1 MRLRDRVI
9 TGAIWASID
18 GWGHQVA
25 SLIVFAVL
33 ARLLDPVEIGLF
45 AMVLIVLAALQ
56 TVLDEGLTEVIV
68 QRPTLGPG
76 HLDTAFALSVAVSV
90 VLAGATVL
98 AAPAIAALFGQPTL
112 APMIAVAAAAPL
124 LAGVVG
130 VHQGLLRR
138 RLDYRTLAVRSAAGV
153 IGGGAVGIAMALDG
167 WGAWALVGQQ
177 IADRLF
183 GAIVL
188 AARTGWRPG
197 ARIRFAHLADLV
209 PFSGYLAATRVVN
222 FSSKQVDRY
231 LIGVVMGPAT
241 LGLYNV
247 ALRISDTAYA
257 LLAQG
262 LAGIGM
268 SAFSRLQGDRARL
281 RTALA
286 DAGETANLLALPAF
300 LGLSAVAPVLVVA
313 VFGARWAESGPVLAI
328 IALLGIPAMFST
340 FAGALMRALA
350 ATRLL
355 LTLLVLSAVANVV
368 VVLATIPHGL
378 TAVATGILV
387 RNLCFIPIHLWV
399 QHHLVGLSPREHL
412 ARTLPILA
420 ASGGMFVA
428 VVGVRTLLE
437 PLLPAWATLGLLV
450 ATGAAVYPLLLVL
463 VARVSVDRAL
473 STFAAYRGRV
483 AVG

>member
-1 MRLRDRVI
+1 VRLRNRVI

-18 GWGHQVA
+18 GWGRQIA

-68 QRPTLGPG
+68 QRPTIDPG
-76 HLDTAFALSVAVSV
+76 HLDTAFALSVVASAG
-90 VLAGATVL
+90 LAGATAL
-98 AAPAIAALFGQPTL
+98 AAPAIAGLFGQPTL
-112 APMIAVAAAAPL
+112 APMIMVAAAAPF
-124 LAGVVG
+124 LAGIFG

-153 IGGGAVGIAMALDG
+153 VGGGVVGIAMALDG

-177 IADRLF
+177 IADRLL

-188 AARTGWRPG
+188 ATGTGWRPG
-197 ARIRFAHLADLV
+197 TRIRAAHLADLV
-209 PFSGYLAATRVVN
+209 PFSGYLATTRIVN
-222 FSSKQVDRY
+222 FASKQVDRY
-231 LIGVVMGPAT
+231 LIGVLMGPAT

-247 ALRISDTAYA
+247 ALRVSDTAYA

-262 LAGIGM
+262 LAGVGM
-268 SAFSRLQGDRARL
+268 SAFSRLNGDRARL
-281 RTALA
+281 RTALE
-286 DAGETANLLALPAF
+286 DASETANLLAFPAF
-300 LGLSAVAPVLVVA
+300 FGLAAVAPVLVVA
-313 VFGARWAESGPVLAI
+313 VFGERWAESGPLLAI
-328 IALLGIPAMFST
+328 LALLGIPAMFST

-355 LTLLVLSAVANVV
+355 LALLVLSAVANIA
-368 VVLATIPHGL
+368 VVLATVPFGL
-378 TAVATGILV
+378 AAVATGILV

-399 QHHLVGLSPREHL
+399 QHRLVGLSPRRHL

-420 ASGGMFVA
+420 ASAGMWAAVA
-428 VVGVRTLLE
+428 GTRTAIE
-437 PLLPAWATLGLLV
+437 GQIPPVATLALLV
-450 ATGAAVYPLLLVL
+450 CVGGAVYPLLLL
-463 VARVSVDRAL
+463 ALARVSLDRAL
-473 STFAAYRGRV
+473 STFAAFRGRV
-483 AVG
+483 TVG